1 MVLEHFGIATAPF
14 AMISRDRRA
23 SLGAR
28 TTKCVQLGIE
38 NSRHGTELRKYPLFA
53 KPIGEGTSKGIL
65 VSSKIRSADD
75 LTSTIDQL
83 EAVYGGQDILLETF
97 LSGREITVGIIGTG
111 DDSKVIG
118 ANEYVYKDRRTF
130 ENKVFSEYID
140 FASDD
145 VKNAPMDGK
154 GHMDVVSADLS
165 DPQVLS
171 ACQLALR
178 TWKALRCRDA
188 GRIDTRFDKM
198 GETGKPHI
206 LEVRPIYLVT
216 HDPLRRC

>member
-14 AMISRDRRA
+14 AIISRDPGA
-23 SLGAR
+23 GVVAR
-28 TTKCVQLGIE
+28 TSERVELAIE
-38 NSRHGTELRKYPLFA
+38 TSRHGPELREYPLFA

-65 VSSKIRSADD
+65 VSSKIRRPDD
-75 LTSTIDQL
+75 LIPAIDQL
-83 EAVYGGQDILLETF
+83 EAVYSGQDVLLETF

-111 DDSKVIG
+111 EDSKVIG
-118 ANEYVYKDRRTF
+118 ANEYVYKDCRKVGGRR
-130 ENKVFSEYID
+130 VSDCVD

-165 DPQVLS
+165 DSQVRS

-188 GRIDTRFDKM
+188 GRVDTRFDKM

-206 LEVRPIYLVT
+206 LEVCSMHLVAQ
-216 HDPLRRC
+216 DP

>member
-1 MVLEHFGIATAPF
+1 MVLEHFGIATAPY
-14 AMISRDRRA
+14 AIIPRDPQA
-23 SLGAR
+23 SEGAR
-28 TTKCVQLGIE
+28 TTERIKLAIDS
-38 NSRHGTELRKYPLFA
+38 SRHGPELRKYPLFA

-65 VSSKIRSADD
+65 GSSKIKKPDD
-75 LTSTIDQL
+75 LTATIDQL
-83 EAVYGGQDILLETF
+83 EAVYGGQEVLLETF

-111 DDSKVIG
+111 EESKVIG

-130 ENKVFSEYID
+130 GDRVISDYVD

-165 DPQVLS
+165 DPQVFS

-188 GRIDTRFDKM
+188 GRIDTRFDEM
-198 GETGKPHI
+198 GEAGKAHI
-206 LEVRPIYLVT
+206 LEVRPMYLVA
-216 HDPLRRC
+216 HDP

>member
-14 AMISRDRRA
+14 AIISREPQT
-23 SLGAR
+23 SVGAK
-28 TTKCVQLGIE
+28 TTERVRLAIQ
-38 NSRHGTELRKYPLFA
+38 NSRHGSELRKYPLFA

-65 VSSKIRSADD
+65 ISSKTRRPDD
-75 LTSTIDQL
+75 LISTIDQL
-83 EAVYGGQDILLETF
+83 EAVYGGQNVLLESF
-97 LSGREITVGIIGTG
+97 LSGREITVGIVGTG
-111 DDSKVIG
+111 EDSKVIG

-130 ENKVFSEYID
+130 EERVVSDYID

-145 VKNAPMDGK
+145 LKNAPMDGK

-178 TWKALRCRDA
+178 TWKALRCRGA

-198 GETGKPHI
+198 GENGEPHV
-206 LEVRPIYLVT
+206 LEVRPTYLVA
-216 HDPLRRC
+216 HDP

>member
-1 MVLEHFGIATAPF
+1 MVLEHSGIATAPF
-14 AMISRDRRA
+14 AMIFRDPQA

-28 TTKCVQLGIE
+28 TSERVQLVID
-38 NSRHGTELRKYPLFA
+38 NSPHELELRKYPLFA

-65 VSSKIRSADD
+65 ASSKIRRPND

-83 EAVYGGQDILLETF
+83 EAVYGGQDVLLETF

-111 DDSKVIG
+111 EDSKVIG
-118 ANEYVYKDRRTF
+118 ANEYVYKDCRTF
-130 ENKVFSEYID
+130 GGRTVSDWVD

-154 GHMDVVSADLS
+154 GHMDVVSADFS
-165 DPQVLS
+165 DPQIRS
-171 ACQLALR
+171 ACQLALG

-206 LEVRPIYLVT
+206 LEVRPTHLVLQS
-216 HDPLRRC
+216 P